1 MEIILGIVVG
11 IIVLT
16 IIVAIHEFGHA
27 LVAKH
32 YGTVVE
38 EFGIGFPPKA
48 WGKKVKHSILG
59 KNVEYSVN
67 WLPLGGFVKLQG
79 EHDSDNKKGDYGTM
93 TFGQKSLTLLAGVI
107 MNWILAA
114 FLFTI
119 LAWTGL
125 PKMIEHQFSVAGDTT
140 TIRQPVQIAT
150 VEPNLP
156 AAEAGLQTAD
166 KILTFNHTPVTAPE
180 DLTALAQVSK
190 GKTVSVTYKR
200 GDSTRQTNVTIRAT
214 NPDKKGYLGV
224 APVQQQLIRA
234 TWSAP
239 IIGVGTTVQLTGE
252 TFKGLG
258 QMVGNLAS
266 GLAMKLNPNHTVQ
279 EQANRNLEQV
289 GNSVAGPLAIFG
301 VIFPSAQKEGL
312 TYVVAIAAIISL
324 SLAVMNVLPIPA
336 LDGGRWFVMALY
348 KVRGKVLTQ
357 ETEEKIQGI
366 GMAVLLTLVVVITI
380 ADIGKF

>member
-125 PKMIEHQFSVAGDTT
+125 PKMIDHQFSVASDTT

-166 KILTFNHTPVTAPE
+166 KILTFNHAPVTTPE
-180 DLTALAQVSK
+180 DLTALAQASK

-224 APVQQQLIRA
+224 TPVQQQLIRS

-239 IIGVGTTVQLTGE
+239 IVGVGTTVQLTGE

>member
-125 PKMIEHQFSVAGDTT
+125 PKMIDHQFSVASDTA

-252 TFKGLG
+252 TFKGLW

>member
-224 APVQQQLIRA
+224 APVQQQLIRS

-239 IIGVGTTVQLTGE
+239 IVGVGTTVQLTGE

-279 EQANRNLEQV
+279 EQANRNLVQV